1 MRSMAPWTTGIVID
15 KESVFNYTY
24 RCDLLHRRHNGSE
37 AMISLRSK
45 VTRKVLTYF
54 FTNPHQDL
62 YVNEMA
68 AGLGVDKRN
77 LVKKLRELESLG
89 LMRSEARGNLR
100 LYSVNPSYPLYREY
114 KRIFQKTVGVEARLR
129 GVVSLTPGV
138 RRAYIFGSYAGD
150 AMKTHSDIDILVV
163 GDHSVVA
170 LQKELSKIQSEIK
183 REVNCVHM
191 NEDEF
196 RRREE
201 AEDPFLRDVFA
212 HPTIELAPCV
222 TTENALP
229 GTRSR
234 RNKSISS
241 SKTRA
246 KT

>member
-1 MRSMAPWTTGIVID
+1 M
-15 KESVFNYTY
+15 
-24 RCDLLHRRHNGSE
+24 L
-37 AMISLRSK
+37 SLRSK

-54 FTNPHQDL
+54 FTNPQQDL

-100 LYSVNPSYPLYREY
+100 LYSINPSYPLYREY
-114 KRIFQKTVGVEARLR
+114 KRIFQKTVGVEAKLR
-129 GVVSLTPGV
+129 DMVSLTPGV
-138 RRAYIFGSYAGD
+138 KRAYIFGSYASD
-150 AMKTHSDIDILVV
+150 AMQTHSDIDILVV
-163 GDHSVVA
+163 GDHSVVS
-170 LQKELSKIQSEIK
+170 LQKELNKIQSEIE

-196 RRREE
+196 RRRKET
-201 AEDPFLRDVFA
+201 EDPFLRDVFA

-222 TTENALP
+222 TTENTSP

-234 RNKSISS
+234 LSRSENSL
-241 SKTRA
+241 KTRA

>member
-1 MRSMAPWTTGIVID
+1 M
-15 KESVFNYTY
+15 
-24 RCDLLHRRHNGSE
+24 L
-37 AMISLRSK
+37 SLKSK
-45 VTRKVLTYF
+45 VTKKVLTFF
-54 FTNPHQDL
+54 FTNPHESL

-68 AGLGVDKRN
+68 VLLGIDKRN

-89 LMRSEARGNLR
+89 LMKSAARGNLR

-114 KRIFQKTVGVEARLR
+114 KRIFQKTVGVEAKLR
-129 GVVSLTPGV
+129 NVVSLTPGV
-138 RRAYIFGSYAGD
+138 KRAYIFGSYASD
-150 AMKTHSDIDILVV
+150 AMQTHSDIDILVV
-163 GDHSVVA
+163 GDHSVIA
-170 LQKELSKIQSEIK
+170 LQKELNKIQSEIG

-222 TTENALP
+222 TTENTSP

-234 RNKSISS
+234 LSRSENSL
-241 SKTRA
+241 KTRA

>member
-1 MRSMAPWTTGIVID
+1 M
-15 KESVFNYTY
+15 
-24 RCDLLHRRHNGSE
+24 L
-37 AMISLRSK
+37 SLRSK

-54 FTNPHQDL
+54 FSNPHESL

-68 AGLGVDKRN
+68 VLLGVDKRN
-77 LVKKLRELESLG
+77 LVKKLRELESIG
-89 LMRSEARGNLR
+89 LMRSKARGNLR

-114 KRIFQKTVGVEARLR
+114 KRIFQKTVGVEAKLR
-129 GVVSLTPGV
+129 EAVRLTPGV
-138 RRAYIFGSYAGD
+138 KRAYIFGSYARD
-150 AMKTHSDIDILVV
+150 AMQTHSDIDILVV
-163 GDHSVVA
+163 GDHSVIT
-170 LQKELSKIQSEIK
+170 LQKELNKIQSEIE

-201 AEDPFLRDVFA
+201 TEDPFLRDVFA

-222 TTENALP
+222 TRENTST

-234 RNKSISS
+234 RSKSENSL
-241 SKTRA
+241 KTRA

>member
-1 MRSMAPWTTGIVID
+1 M
-15 KESVFNYTY
+15 F
-24 RCDLLHRRHNGSE
+24 
-37 AMISLRSK
+37 SLRSK
-45 VTRKVLTYF
+45 VTRKVLTFF

-68 AGLGVDKRN
+68 VLLGVDKRN

-100 LYSVNPSYPLYREY
+100 LYSMNPSYPLYREY
-114 KRIFQKTVGVEARLR
+114 KRIFQKTVGIEARLR
-129 GVVSLTPGV
+129 GVVSTTLGV
-138 RRAYIFGSYAGD
+138 KQALIYGSYARD
-150 AMKTHSDIDILVV
+150 AMQTHSDIDILVI
-163 GDHSVVA
+163 GDHSVVS
-170 LQKELSKIQSEIK
+170 LQKELNKIQSEIE

-201 AEDPFLRDVFA
+201 AEDPFLRDVLA

-222 TTENALP
+222 TREDTSP
-229 GTRSR
+229 GMRSR
-234 RNKSISS
+234 LSKSRNSL
-241 SKTRA
+241 KTRA

>member
-1 MRSMAPWTTGIVID
+1 M
-15 KESVFNYTY
+15 
-24 RCDLLHRRHNGSE
+24 L
-37 AMISLRSK
+37 SLKSK
-45 VTRKVLTYF
+45 VTKKVLTFF
-54 FTNPHQDL
+54 FTNPHKSL

-68 AGLGVDKRN
+68 VLLGIDKRN

-89 LMRSEARGNLR
+89 LMKSAARGNLR

-114 KRIFQKTVGVEARLR
+114 KRIFQKTAGVEAKLR
-129 GVVSLTPGV
+129 NVVSLTPGV
-138 RRAYIFGSYAGD
+138 KRAYIFGSYASD
-150 AMKTHSDIDILVV
+150 AMQTHSDIDILVV
-163 GDHSVVA
+163 GDHSVIA
-170 LQKELSKIQSEIK
+170 LQKELNKIQSEIE

-222 TTENALP
+222 TTENTSP

-234 RNKSISS
+234 VSRSENSL
-241 SKTRA
+241 KTRA
-246 KT
+246 RT

>member
-1 MRSMAPWTTGIVID
+1 MFTL
-15 KESVFNYTY
+15 K
-24 RCDLLHRRHNGSE
+24 
-37 AMISLRSK
+37 SK
-45 VTRKVLTYF
+45 VTKKVLTF
-54 FTNPHQDL
+54 FFINPHESL

-68 AGLGVDKRN
+68 VLLGIDKRN

-89 LMRSEARGNLR
+89 LMKSAARGNLR

-114 KRIFQKTVGVEARLR
+114 KRIFQKTVGVEAKLR
-129 GVVSLTPGV
+129 NVVSLTPGV
-138 RRAYIFGSYAGD
+138 KRAYIFGSYASD
-150 AMKTHSDIDILVV
+150 AMQTHSDIDILVV
-163 GDHSVVA
+163 GDHSVIA
-170 LQKELSKIQSEIK
+170 LQKELNKIQSEIG

-222 TTENALP
+222 TTENTSP

-234 RNKSISS
+234 LSRSENSL
-241 SKTRA
+241 KTRA

>member
-1 MRSMAPWTTGIVID
+1 
-15 KESVFNYTY
+15 
-24 RCDLLHRRHNGSE
+24 
-37 AMISLRSK
+37 MISLRSK
-45 VTRKVLTYF
+45 VTKKVMTYF

-68 AGLGVDKRN
+68 ASLEIDKRN
-77 LVKKLRELESLG
+77 LVKKLRELVSMG
-89 LMRSEARGNLR
+89 LMRIEARGNLR

-114 KRIFQKTVGVEARLR
+114 KRIFQKTAGVEARLR
-129 GVVSLTPGV
+129 DLVRLTPGV
-138 RRAYIFGSYAGD
+138 KRALIFGSYASD
-150 AMKTHSDIDILVV
+150 AMQTHSDIDILVV
-163 GDHSVVA
+163 GDHSVVS
-170 LQKELSKIQSEIK
+170 LQKELIKIQSEIE

-201 AEDPFLRDVFA
+201 TEDSFLRDVFA

-222 TTENALP
+222 TTENTSP

-234 RNKSISS
+234 LSRSANSL
-241 SKTRA
+241 KTRA